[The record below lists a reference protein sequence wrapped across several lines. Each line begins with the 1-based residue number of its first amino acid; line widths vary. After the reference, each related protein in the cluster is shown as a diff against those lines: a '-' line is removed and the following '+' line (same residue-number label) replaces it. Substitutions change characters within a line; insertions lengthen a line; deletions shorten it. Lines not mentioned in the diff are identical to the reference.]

1 MATHECSKCLK
12 ETNKSGNLSNSA
24 MVAPGSICNA
34 GVTDGPHNWVAL
46 GKFLF
51 HLHIFI
57 YFIF

>member
-46 GKFLF
+46 GKFISPSYF
-51 HLHIFI
+51 YINHI
-57 YFIF
+57 